1 MKFVPKELKETA
13 DISRGKL
20 GFKGWVKNAAVAVL
34 TLAALYL
41 GIALVTNVIVAVLP
55 DDIEARWFA
64 GMLATAAKEESQEG
78 LHAKSVLRKLSS
90 SSGLRSLPYE
100 LFILE
105 SSQPNAVAVPGGGVG
120 VTRSLLREVKSEI
133 GLATVLA
140 HELGHQQHR
149 HGLKRLGRAF
159 LWRLILSFVL
169 GAVDTSGLEV
179 VLKITDAGYSRE
191 QEREAD
197 IFGLKLVH
205 SVYGDTKGAL
215 EFFELVQRE
224 YEQGSARWTGLL
236 STHPLTSERIAYLQQ
251 IQEQL
256 KGNR

>member
-20 GFKGWVKNAAVAVL
+20 GFKGWGKNAVVAVL
-34 TLAALYL
+34 TLGALYL
-41 GIALVTNVIVAVLP
+41 GIGVVTNVIVAVLP
-55 DDIEARWFA
+55 DDIEARLFA
-64 GMLATAAKEESQEG
+64 GMLATSAKEDSQEG
-78 LHAKSVLRKLSS
+78 LHAKSVLRKLSAS
-90 SSGLRSLPYE
+90 SALRSLPYE
-100 LFILE
+100 LFIIE
-105 SSQPNAVAVPGGGVG
+105 SPQPNALAVPGGGVG
-120 VTRSLLREVKSEI
+120 VTRSLLREVRSEI

-149 HGLKRLGRAF
+149 HGLKRFGRAF
-159 LWRLILSFVL
+159 LWRMILGFAL

-179 VLKITDAGYSRE
+179 VLQITEAGYSRE

-197 IFGLKLVH
+197 IFALKLVD

-215 EFFELVQRE
+215 EFFELVQRD
-224 YEQGSARWTGLL
+224 YEKGSARWTGLL
-236 STHPLTSERIAYLQQ
+236 STHPLTAERIVYMKK

-256 KGNR
+256 QASR